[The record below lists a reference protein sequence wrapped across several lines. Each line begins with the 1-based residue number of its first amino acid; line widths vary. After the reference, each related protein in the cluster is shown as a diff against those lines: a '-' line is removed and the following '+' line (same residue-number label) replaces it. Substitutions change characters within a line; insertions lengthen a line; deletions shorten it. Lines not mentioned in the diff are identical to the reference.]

1 MGTSI
6 IAQKNRIRRLISEV
20 VNLNELFETP
30 PFKTNFDFIEDGGN
44 VESKPFHDHKKNT
57 IKVYFYNMGNN
68 AFEVD
73 FTLNGSS
80 YANSDIN
87 YPIPEYTSLIK
98 TVYACIN
105 QFMVD
110 YSPNAIKVEGAD
122 TFEKIAKGKKG
133 QKNSIYMYSI
143 DFLDPNNNY
152 YINTNYSN
160 GDFELIKK

>member
-6 IAQKNRIRRLISEV
+6 GVQKHRIKRLINEV
-20 VNLNELFETP
+20 LGLNELFETP
-30 PFKTNFDFIEDGGN
+30 PFKTSFDFVEDGGSI
-44 VESKPFHDHKKNT
+44 ESRPFNDPKNN
-57 IKVYFYNMGNN
+57 IVKVYFHNLGNDS
-68 AFEVD
+68 FEVD

-80 YANSDIN
+80 YSNSNIT
-87 YPIPEYTSLIK
+87 YPIPEYTTLVK

-105 QFMVD
+105 QFLVD
-110 YSPNAIKVEGAD
+110 YTPNAIKVEGAD

-133 QKNSIYMYSI
+133 QKNSIYRYSI

-152 YINTNYSN
+152 YINTNYDN

>member
-6 IAQKNRIRRLISEV
+6 TAQKSRIRRLINEV

-30 PFKTNFDFIEDGGN
+30 PFKTSFDFIKDGDN
-44 VESKPFHDHKKNT
+44 IESKPFNDPKQNI
-57 IKVYFYNMGNN
+57 IKVYFYNMGNHT
-68 AFEVD
+68 FEVD

-80 YANSDIN
+80 YSNSDIN
-87 YPIPEYTSLIK
+87 YSISEYTSLIK

-143 DFLDPNNNY
+143 DFLDPHNNY
-152 YINTNYSN
+152 YINTNYNN
-160 GDFELIKK
+160 GNFELIKK